1 MPKPITEWG
10 ADEVRAVFAGLPAG
24 SAIIRDK
31 DSIVVVNVAD
41 ARIDEAYEDGSG
53 FFNALSPW
61 PVRRQLICNINT
73 RTESEAYSVRHT
85 VPRSFS
91 ADERDVEEMR
101 KHIQKVTEQAKK
113 IGLF

>member
-10 ADEVRAVFAGLPAG
+10 AEEVRAMFAGLPAG

-41 ARIDEAYEDGSG
+41 ARIDEAYEEDGG
-53 FFNALSPW
+53 HFNAFAHW

-73 RTESEAYSVRHT
+73 RADSDAYSVRHT
-85 VPRSFS
+85 IPRSIS
-91 ADERDVEEMR
+91 ADGRDVKEMR
-101 KHIQKVTEQAKK
+101 EHIQKVTEQAKK